1 MSTPSCSGRAEL
13 GRTAMTEG
21 SAVPAE
27 PSAELTLGRY
37 TPIPSGT
44 DRLFPHHRAEE
55 ALASPNFL
63 IGRLLED
70 GDGADLRWL
79 FASHGT
85 AAARDWFALR
95 GERQLSSRS
104 RAFWTLILNQQTG
117 LAVATAEELW
127 PL

>member
-13 GRTAMTEG
+13 GRTAMAEG
-21 SAVPAE
+21 SAGQAE
-27 PSAELTLGRY
+27 RY

-55 ALASPNFL
+55 VLASPNFL

-85 AAARDWFALR
+85 AAAREWFAFR
-95 GERQLSSRS
+95 GGRQLSSRS
-104 RAFWTLILNQQTG
+104 RAFWTLVLDQQAG
-117 LAVATAEELW
+117 PAVATAEELW